1 MADPSRLLL
10 TLDRLRP
17 FHPAERISSWRE
29 LALSGRHSDLAL
41 ALMQLHYDPTYARGR
56 AKCVDT
62 PRRSIACP
70 GLTALDIDAIA
81 ARVMEAAGELG
92 AA

>member
-1 MADPSRLLL
+1 
-10 TLDRLRP
+10 
-17 FHPAERISSWRE
+17 
-29 LALSGRHSDLAL
+29 
-41 ALMQLHYDPTYARGR
+41 MQLHYDPTYARGR

-81 ARVMEAAGELG
+81 ARVMEAAEELG